1 MTRGRSAADA
11 NPNDPAEDTT
21 VAGNVAEESTVVG
34 SVPEFLTATAHV
46 PVLDS
51 TSVSNH
57 VPEENPTVVASVVP
71 EAAVGENS
79 LFDYLHLVGNLEKRV
94 SRTDDQSL
102 ALSSSNVSGQH
113 RKRAVTVE
121 NSFVEG
127 LSAIGESYECIEI
140 DISTVINCL
149 LTFILF
155 QIEK

>member
-11 NPNDPAEDTT
+11 KLNDPAEDHT
-21 VAGNVAEESTVVG
+21 VARSVAEVSTVVG
-34 SVPEFLTATAHV
+34 SVPEVLTATAHEL
-46 PVLDS
+46 VLDS
-51 TSVSNH
+51 TSVTN

-71 EAAVGENS
+71 EAVVGENS
-79 LFDYLHLVGNLEKRV
+79 LLDYLHLVGNLEKRV